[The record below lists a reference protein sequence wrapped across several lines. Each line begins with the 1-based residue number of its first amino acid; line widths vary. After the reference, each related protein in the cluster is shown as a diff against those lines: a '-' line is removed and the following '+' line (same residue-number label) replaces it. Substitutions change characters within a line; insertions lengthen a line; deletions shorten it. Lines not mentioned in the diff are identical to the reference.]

1 VCVAVF
7 RFVTLAVAT
16 LAAYGGRTGSELAGH
31 GIGAITGP
39 WQQWDANWFTWIA
52 RVGYAP
58 LSPVHTNGR
67 VYDAIVWPP
76 LFPGL
81 IAAISG
87 PTGLDQGLVALA
99 ISTVVLFTAII
110 GIFRVVQHDH
120 GEGLALATVVLILV
134 YPSSLFLGAGYTEG
148 LLLGLGAWSFWA
160 AITGRWWLAGILA
173 AAAVMTK
180 FYAVILVAALLW
192 EYLDQRDWSWRRV
205 RADVAWLA
213 LPWAVVLAGWLFYV
227 QLLVG
232 DWTRVLTSQKY
243 WDRHLAMPWV
253 SILDAAGTLS
263 RFRFIGVVDL
273 GALVLLV
280 VLTAYSY
287 GRIRRSYTVFLALG
301 VLACVTSSTLVS
313 TGRYTTILFPMFIAA
328 ALLLRSRPWL
338 ERGVAVTS
346 GVLMLGL
353 LTRFATGH
361 WAG

>member
-1 VCVAVF
+1 MAAL
-7 RFVTLAVAT
+7 RIVTLVVVT
-16 LAAYGGRTGSELAGH
+16 LAAYGGRAGIELAQH
-31 GIGAITGP
+31 GVAAITRP

-81 IAAISG
+81 IAAISK
-87 PTGLDQGLVALA
+87 PTGLDQGVVALT
-99 ISTVVLFTAII
+99 ISSIVLFAAVA
-110 GIFRVVQHDH
+110 GLFRVVQVDH
-120 GEGLALATVVLILV
+120 GEGVALATEALVLV
-134 YPSSLFLGAGYTEG
+134 YPSSMFLGAGYTEG

-160 AITGRWWLAGILA
+160 AMTGRWPLAGILA

-180 FYAVILVAALLW
+180 FYAVILVAALVW
-192 EYLDQRDWSWRRV
+192 EYMDQRGWSWRRV
-205 RADVAWLA
+205 RGDVAWLA
-213 LPWAVVLAGWLFYV
+213 VPWAAVLAGWLLYV

-253 SILDAAGTLS
+253 SVLDAAGTLS

-273 GALVLLV
+273 GALVLLAI
-280 VLTAYSY
+280 LTAYSY
-287 GRIRRSYTVFLALG
+287 GRVRRSYNVFLALG
-301 VLACVTSSTLVS
+301 VVACVTSSTLVS
-313 TGRYTTILFPMFIAA
+313 TGRYTTIMFPMFIAA

-338 ERGVAVTS
+338 ERGIAVIS
-346 GVLMLGL
+346 GALMLGL